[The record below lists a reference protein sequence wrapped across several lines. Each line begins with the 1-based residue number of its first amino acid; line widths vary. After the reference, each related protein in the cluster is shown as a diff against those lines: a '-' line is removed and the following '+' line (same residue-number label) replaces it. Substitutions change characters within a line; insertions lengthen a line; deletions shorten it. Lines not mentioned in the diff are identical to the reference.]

1 MPLLPSL
8 VGTRVTGQRRTV
20 TADDV
25 AAAGDFPLA
34 SAVGL
39 ALPALGALL
48 VDPRVGLSMMRLA
61 EVAHRVDVRVAP
73 RAGDV
78 LQTTATLSAIATDA
92 LGETFDVHL
101 ETCAADGAVVVDATA
116 TILLRGPR
124 RRDGVV
130 ADAVVAAPP
139 SGTAIVVEVGADQGQ
154 AMAAALGDHN
164 PIYVDDD
171 AAAQA
176 GLPGRVL
183 PNLGVLA
190 LAANRVDSGRRQA
203 RARFVRPALAGD
215 TLRITHWPVDDGI
228 AFRVENQEGVVVLD
242 DGRLGGAA

>member
-1 MPLLPSL
+1 MPLVSSL
-8 VGTRVTGQRRTV
+8 VGTRIAGQRRTI

-25 AAAGDFPLA
+25 LAARDLPLAAAVSLG
-34 SAVGL
+34 
-39 ALPALGALL
+39 LPALGALL
-48 VDPRVGLSMMRLA
+48 IEPRIGLSMMRLA
-61 EVAHRVDVRVAP
+61 EVAHRIDVRVAP
-73 RAGDV
+73 CAGDV
-78 LQTTATLSAIATDA
+78 LQTTATLAAIAPAA

-101 ETCAADGAVVVDATA
+101 ETRAACGAVIVDATA
-116 TILLRGPR
+116 TILMRGPR

-130 ADAVVAAPP
+130 IDDTVASPA
-139 SGTAIVVEVGADQGQ
+139 SGTTIIVEVGAEQGR
-154 AMAAALGDHN
+154 ALAAALGDHN

-176 GLPGRVL
+176 GLPGLVL

-190 LAANRVDSGRRQA
+190 LAAGRVDGARRQA
-203 RARFVRPALAGD
+203 SARFVRPALAGD
-215 TLRITHWPVDDGI
+215 TLRITHWPVDDGV